1 MWVLLGA
8 TEYGDPL
15 NAPTPIPVA
24 APAGY
29 KEGTRKTADA
39 RYTHASSLGNSP
51 TRSVAA
57 LQANTDTIRQK
68 QKGSWPVTLCTDS

>member
-29 KEGTRKTADA
+29 KGARGKLLMPDTHMHLVWATLPQGVWRLCRPTLTPSDRNRKEAG
-39 RYTHASSLGNSP
+39 R
-51 TRSVAA
+51 
-57 LQANTDTIRQK
+57 
-68 QKGSWPVTLCTDS
+68 